1 MAIGTVVQQA
11 AKTYEPHRLCTY
23 LYDLASSY
31 HSFYEK
37 NPVLSES
44 DSNILE
50 TRLALSALVSKVL
63 AKGMYLLGVSVI
75 EKM

>member
-1 MAIGTVVQQA
+1 MALGTVVLQS
-11 AKTYEPHRLCTY
+11 AKSYEPHRLCTY

-37 NPVLSES
+37 CPVLSES
-44 DSNILE
+44 NQEILE

-63 AKGMYLLGVSVI
+63 AKGMEVLGITII